1 MEWLCRPDIVA
12 ADKLL
17 TVRVT
22 MPPHHCHPFH
32 IHPQREELI
41 YVISGQ
47 AEQWVDQDHRTLTTG
62 DTAHIP
68 AGMVHATY
76 NPHDEPLVFLAILS
90 PANLPDDLATVED
103 PHDVSTEAP
112 WSTLRADLPPASPA
126 TNNFPCPPKPQRRRT
141 PYRLSA
147 PLITPLLSP

>member
-1 MEWLCRPDIVA
+1 MSSLRFVQDADVIREANAWADMEWLCRPDIVA

-17 TVRVT
+17 MVRVT

-32 IHPQREELI
+32 THPHREELI

-47 AEQWVDQDHRTLTTG
+47 AEQWVGQDHRNLTAG
-62 DTAHIP
+62 DSAHIP

-90 PANLPDDLATVED
+90 PANLPDEQAAVTD
-103 PHDVSTEAP
+103 PQDVSTEAP
-112 WSTLRADLPPASPA
+112 WSTLRANLPPCK
-126 TNNFPCPPKPQRRRT
+126 TREE
-141 PYRLSA
+141 
-147 PLITPLLSP
+147 

>member
-1 MEWLCRPDIVA
+1 MSSAINNRFVTTSDAIREAGPWADMEWLCRPDIVA

-32 IHPQREELI
+32 THPDREELI
-41 YVISGQ
+41 YVISGH
-47 AEQWVDQDHRTLTTG
+47 AEQWVDQEHRNLSAG

-90 PANLPDDLATVED
+90 PANLPADQAASED

-112 WSTLRADLPPASPA
+112 WSTLR
-126 TNNFPCPPKPQRRRT
+126 NGMPKC
-141 PYRLSA
+141 
-147 PLITPLLSP
+147 ITRED

>member
-1 MEWLCRPDIVA
+1 MSSLRFVQNADAIHETNAWADMEWLCRPDIVA

-17 TVRVT
+17 MVRVT

-32 IHPQREELI
+32 THPHREEVI
-41 YVISGQ
+41 YVVSGQ
-47 AEQWVDQDHRTLTTG
+47 AEQWVDQDHRNLTTG

-90 PANLPDDLATVED
+90 PANLPENQASVID
-103 PHDVSTEAP
+103 PQDVSTESP
-112 WSTLRADLPPASPA
+112 WSTLRA
-126 TNNFPCPPKPQRRRT
+126 N
-141 PYRLSA
+141 
-147 PLITPLLSP
+147 LSPCKTREE

>member
-1 MEWLCRPDIVA
+1 MPPLQFVQNADAIRETNAWADMEWLCRPDIVA

-17 TVRVT
+17 LVRVT

-32 IHPQREELI
+32 THPHREEVI

-47 AEQWVDQDHRTLTTG
+47 AEQWVDQDHRNLVTG

-68 AGMVHATY
+68 AGTVHATY

-90 PANLPDDLATVED
+90 PANLPDDQAAVTD
-103 PHDVSTEAP
+103 PQDVSTEAP
-112 WSTLRADLPPASPA
+112 WSSLRANLPP
-126 TNNFPCPPKPQRRRT
+126 C
-141 PYRLSA
+141 
-147 PLITPLLSP
+147 ITREV

>member
-1 MEWLCRPDIVA
+1 MSDIPDLRFVQTQDAIREANAWCDMEWLCRPDIVA

-17 TVRVT
+17 VVRAT
-22 MPPHHCHPFH
+22 MPAFYCHPFH
-32 IHPQREELI
+32 VHPHREEVI

-47 AEQWVDQDHRTLTTG
+47 AEQWVDHEYCILKPG

-90 PANLPDDLATVED
+90 PANLPADLADVVD
-103 PHDVSTEAP
+103 PQDVSSDEP
-112 WSTLRADLPPASPA
+112 WSEMRANLPS
-126 TNNFPCPPKPQRRRT
+126 CRVRD
-141 PYRLSA
+141 
-147 PLITPLLSP
+147 

>member
-1 MEWLCRPDIVA
+1 MSSPPPNRFVQNVDAIREAGPWGDMEWLCRPDIVA

-112 WSTLRADLPPASPA
+112 WSTLRTDLPP
-126 TNNFPCPPKPQRRRT
+126 C
-141 PYRLSA
+141 
-147 PLITPLLSP
+147 ITRDE